1 MDTPPMPNETVTAE
15 HVADSS
21 AALVAQPRY
30 RAPSLMPFGAEWDA
44 MREQADI
51 LVKSGFLPPDL
62 NTAEK
67 VIAVLLTGRE
77 IGVPPMQAVR
87 GIHVVN
93 GRPSLSAE
101 LMLALAYQNIAG
113 FRFKIEMTTNEI
125 CKIVASRPGGDPVTI
140 MFTIGDAERAGL
152 ARGQNWIKYPA
163 AMLRARATS
172 AVLRIVAPDAIR
184 GFHTPEEMGRAER
197 DVEVEKLAQARG
209 EPVPMTGVV
218 TQNQEIP

>member
-1 MDTPPMPNETVTAE
+1 MDTPAVPDDPTVPQPIE
-15 HVADSS
+15 R
-21 AALVAQPRY
+21 ALTKQPQY
-30 RAPSLMPFGAEWDA
+30 RTPSLVPFGAEWDA
-44 MREQADI
+44 LRQQAEI

-101 LMLALAYQNIAG
+101 LMLALGYQNIPG
-113 FRFKIEMTTNEI
+113 FRFKIDRSTNDI
-125 CKIVASRPGGDPVTI
+125 AVVTASRPGHDPVTI
-140 MFTIGDAERAGL
+140 TFTIGDAERAGL
-152 ARGQNWIKYPA
+152 HQGANWRKYPA

-172 AVLRIVAPDAIR
+172 AVLRIIAPDAIR
-184 GFHTPEEMGRAER
+184 GFYTPEEMGRAER
-197 DVEVEKLAQARG
+197 DVEIERLAEARG
-209 EPVPMTGVV
+209 VDVPATSIDTTG
-218 TQNQEIP
+218 TET